1 MLGFGWVGWLVSIVS
16 VGWCGCGGWCLV
28 VSPLGYGFGAFW
40 CESVG
45 VVVGS
50 WSLVDC
56 NWELGFV

>member
-1 MLGFGWVGWLVSIVS
+1 MLVGV
-16 VGWCGCGGWCLV
+16 V

-50 WSLVDC
+50 WSLEIVIGNWVLC
-56 NWELGFV
+56 NKCGV